1 MALEKKVR
9 GLFLD
14 PVKLSDRDRREI
26 WNLKTKPATHTEQ
39 GKLWGIKKRTRTSA
53 LREKKNKQ
61 KIINP
66 SPIFFLIPNGGSD
79 SVEVQN
85 SNK

>member
-39 GKLWGIKKRTRTSA
+39 GKLWGIKKT
-53 LREKKNKQ
+53 N
-61 KIINP
+61 
-66 SPIFFLIPNGGSD
+66 
-79 SVEVQN
+79 
-85 SNK
+85 